1 MGCRISSKYLIV
13 VRMVILESAEVEE
26 FSIVVVTEKPAISSG
41 WLSVGIPA
49 KSKRKFVKEE
59 AE

>member
-1 MGCRISSKYLIV
+1 M
-13 VRMVILESAEVEE
+13 ILDSAEVEE

-49 KSKRKFVKEE
+49 KSNRKLVKLENGLYQKFFEE
-59 AE
+59 R